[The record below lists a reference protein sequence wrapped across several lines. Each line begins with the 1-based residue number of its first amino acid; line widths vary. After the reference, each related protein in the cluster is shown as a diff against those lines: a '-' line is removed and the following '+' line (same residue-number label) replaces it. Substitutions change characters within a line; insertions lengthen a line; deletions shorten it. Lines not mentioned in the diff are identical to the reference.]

1 MSIEGIRRKRGLLAE
16 DPIKEIAAL
25 QYMANCSCQD
35 GASIEIETDCAFRH
49 MKESNVATALD
60 AIMDDDDIF
69 TIRPYCDGELFD
81 MLECRDHFTESEAR
95 HWMSQILNG
104 LQYLHNTA
112 NICHRDLRPETLLL
126 HNESNSIMI
135 VDFGICL
142 RLPAKAQGTDTRPLI
157 SPQGICGGLHFEAPE
172 VASNSSFDG
181 EKVDLFAVGVILFVM
196 VTGFAP
202 WERPHFSDERF
213 RYMSGGYLAQML
225 NEWELGLSPE
235 LMDLLQAMLWLDP
248 NDRLSL
254 EQVQDHAWMKLE
266 G

>member
-1 MSIEGIRRKRGLLAE
+1 
-16 DPIKEIAAL
+16 
-25 QYMANCSCQD
+25 
-35 GASIEIETDCAFRH
+35 
-49 MKESNVATALD
+49 
-60 AIMDDDDIF
+60 
-69 TIRPYCDGELFD
+69 
-81 MLECRDHFTESEAR
+81 
-95 HWMSQILNG
+95 
-104 LQYLHNTA
+104 
-112 NICHRDLRPETLLL
+112 
-126 HNESNSIMI
+126 MI
-135 VDFGICL
+135 VDFGVCL
-142 RLPAKAQGTDTRPLI
+142 RLPSKAQSTDTRPLI

-196 VTGFAP
+196 VAGFAP

-248 NDRLSL
+248 KDRLSL